1 MINKVVQTMDEAV
14 SGIPDG
20 ATVMIGGFGSGI
32 PYNLIAALHRQGAKE
47 LTVIAVN
54 ATTMNRTDIGFL
66 EREGRIKTL
75 ISQAGDGRYP
85 GIPQGTMVE
94 RIRAGGAGVPA
105 FYTPTGVGTLLAEG
119 KEHRDFNGRTYLLET
134 ALTADYALI
143 PAWRA
148 DTFGN
153 LQFEYTQRT
162 INPTMARAAN
172 QTIVEVEEMVEGGEL
187 DPSFIH
193 CPGVFVSQVVK
204 IPPEPEGFHGRPL
217 NIAGVPTR
225 SRLGTRGV

>member
-1 MINKVVQTMDEAV
+1 MLTNVAKTMDDAV
-14 SGIPDG
+14 AGIPDG
-20 ATVMIGGFGSGI
+20 ATIMIGGFGSGI
-32 PYNLIAALHRQGAKE
+32 PYNLIAALHRQGAKD
-47 LTVIAVN
+47 LTVITVN
-54 ATTMNRTDIGFL
+54 ATAMNRTDVGFL
-66 EREGRIKTL
+66 KRDGRIKTL
-75 ISQAGDGRYP
+75 ITQAGDGRHT
-85 GIPQGTMVE
+85 GIPQGTLVE
-94 RIRAGGAGVPA
+94 RIRAGAAGVPA

-162 INPTMARAAN
+162 INPTMARAARK
-172 QTIVEVEEMVEGGEL
+172 TMVEVEDIVEGGDL
-187 DPSFIH
+187 DPNFIH

-204 IPPEPEGFHGRPL
+204 IPPEPDGFHGRPL

-225 SRLGTRGV
+225 SRLATRGV